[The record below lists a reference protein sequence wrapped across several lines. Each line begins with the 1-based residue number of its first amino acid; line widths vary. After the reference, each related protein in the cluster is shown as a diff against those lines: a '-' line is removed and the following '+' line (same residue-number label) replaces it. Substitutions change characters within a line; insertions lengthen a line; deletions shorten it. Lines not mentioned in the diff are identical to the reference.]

1 MDISRII
8 NLFFKKNNIFENLE
22 ENIDDKIKQMF
33 EPTYNKLKSKFIIWK
48 KDPQI
53 IKRLEVLN
61 TVNSNLEKYKI
72 GYEIIQSFL
81 LDETTRELILNILE
95 ILLHNI
101 EEIILSVPII
111 DKTLYNSLSKFIKA
125 ISINNAIKTKEI
137 AVSFGS
143 DFFKRI
149 DFFTIIESILIFQE
163 KRQDKREFEEILENA
178 NENEYKKYISDW
190 TLKYAQIIEGPL
202 KNALLLLLK
211 LKYISWGRSYNYLDK
226 RDISIGYVLNK
237 LNTDTFLANYRNSIF
252 HQNLYL
258 TKEHEIKL
266 NKIIFNDREKQI
278 ILSLEDYINDFFKV
292 IIFLIT
298 FYLVLFKI
306 YLDLYDQPK
315 QIIEKIIFSAKEYID
330 RFISN
335 SYEDFL
341 IFLD

>member
-1 MDISRII
+1 MALNISRII

-53 IKRLEVLN
+53 IKRLELLN
-61 TVNSNLEKYKI
+61 NVNSNLERYKI
-72 GYEIIQSFL
+72 GYEIIQNFL

-95 ILLHNI
+95 ILLYNI

-111 DKTLYNSLSKFIKA
+111 DKTLYKSLTKFIKA

-137 AVSFGS
+137 VVSFGS
-143 DFFKRI
+143 NFFKGI
-149 DFFTIIESILIFQE
+149 NFFTIIDSILIFQE
-163 KRQDKREFEEILENA
+163 KKEFEEILENA
-178 NENEYKKYISDW
+178 NKHEYKKYMSDW

-211 LKYISWGRSYNYLDK
+211 LKYISWGKRYNYLDK
-226 RDISIGYVLNK
+226 RDLSIGYVLNK
-237 LNTDTFLANYRNSIF
+237 VNADSLLANYRNSIF

-258 TKEHEIKL
+258 TKEHEIKH
-266 NKIIFNDREKQI
+266 NKIILFDREKQI
-278 ILSLEDYINDFFKV
+278 ILSLEDYINDFYKV

-306 YLDLYDQPK
+306 YLDLSVQLK
-315 QIIEKIIFSAKEYID
+315 QIIEKILFSAKEYID

-335 SYEDFL
+335 SNEDFFN
-341 IFLD
+341 FLDKI

>member
-1 MDISRII
+1 MNISRII

-53 IKRLEVLN
+53 IKRLELLN
-61 TVNSNLEKYKI
+61 NVNSNLERYKI
-72 GYEIIQSFL
+72 GYEIIQNFL

-95 ILLHNI
+95 ILLYNI

-111 DKTLYNSLSKFIKA
+111 DKTLYKSLTKFIKA

-137 AVSFGS
+137 VVSFGS
-143 DFFKRI
+143 NFFKGI
-149 DFFTIIESILIFQE
+149 NFFTIIDSILIFQE
-163 KRQDKREFEEILENA
+163 KKEFEEILENA
-178 NENEYKKYISDW
+178 NKHEYKKYMSDW

-211 LKYISWGRSYNYLDK
+211 LKYISWGKRYNYLDK
-226 RDISIGYVLNK
+226 RDLSIGYVLNK
-237 LNTDTFLANYRNSIF
+237 VNADSLLANYRNSIF

-258 TKEHEIKL
+258 TKEHEIKH
-266 NKIIFNDREKQI
+266 NKIILFDREKQI
-278 ILSLEDYINDFFKV
+278 ILSLEDYINDFYKV

-306 YLDLYDQPK
+306 YLDLSVQLK
-315 QIIEKIIFSAKEYID
+315 QIIEKILFSAKEYID

-335 SYEDFL
+335 SNEDFFN
-341 IFLD
+341 FLDKI